1 MILISLVKSLG
12 HILDNVS
19 NMSWNDERWKGWV
32 FSHLNIIHSFTVIF
46 LHNGDKKMVH
56 WDRHTLKEEAIVRS
70 CCESCKF
77 FSLIS
82 KDKFVR
88 IKCQK
93 KTKIQNIA
101 VIQSV
106 KLLEER
112 KKSFNMYLIE
122 AFWNLNWN

>member
-1 MILISLVKSLG
+1 
-12 HILDNVS
+12 
-19 NMSWNDERWKGWV
+19 
-32 FSHLNIIHSFTVIF
+32 
-46 LHNGDKKMVH
+46 MVH

-93 KTKIQNIA
+93 KTKIQNVA

-122 AFWNLNWN
+122 AFLKS